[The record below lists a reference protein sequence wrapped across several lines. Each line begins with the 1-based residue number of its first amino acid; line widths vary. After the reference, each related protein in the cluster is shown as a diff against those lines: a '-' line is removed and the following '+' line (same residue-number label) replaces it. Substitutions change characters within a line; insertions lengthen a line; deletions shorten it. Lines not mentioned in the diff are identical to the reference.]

1 MKSFV
6 LRLIGALIV
15 IAVVAVVMAI
25 APSVP
30 TSEKEYEI
38 SDADV
43 AVKLQEDGSLIVRE
57 SLPFD
62 FTGSFTGAYRDIP
75 LQPGVRI
82 TDVEVRDAVEGRYR
96 PGGNTALG
104 SSDLPGKFGTK
115 SDPNGLRVVWHYQA
129 ADETRTFDLIY
140 RVVGATTVHDDVVD
154 VRWNVWGSQWD
165 FWLDNLDASIAAA
178 SGVAPE
184 QAWVRPRSL
193 GEDVSV
199 GEDASVSIDRV
210 PEGEAVG
217 LRAVFPRD
225 VIDSTAGA
233 TVESGDGLDAIERQE
248 AKLDDGYGTLDRVKN
263 FAVANQLLL
272 TLLIGGTALI
282 FLVAFCILARERDTG
297 VPKYVLEPPEDLPPA
312 VGYAI
317 ANEGSYDQRV
327 VLATLM
333 DLVDRG
339 YYEARPAAGEDL
351 DLELKQA
358 ERPEGTESLQ
368 PYETKVL
375 DFFDEL
381 IDGEWVALGSMSDR
395 IPKHSSTWRAR
406 WEGMNGSL
414 DAAEEGA
421 ISWDRDY
428 RARRTL
434 VALVAAILFGVLI
447 YLVWSRTHL
456 IAIPVTGL
464 VATVLLMY
472 VVPAN
477 WLRRLDPAARER
489 NQRWSAFARWTKDF
503 PRLEDDPP
511 ATLKLWRR
519 ILVYAVAF
527 GTAERVAKSGRIPAP
542 VVAEASSTGLWTSYA
557 ITSGSFGSG
566 FDGFAS
572 GFSSQVA
579 PESSSS
585 GGGGGGGGGGF
596 SGGGGGGA
604 W

>member
-1 MKSFV
+1 VRVV
-6 LRLIGALIV
+6 LRLIGALVV
-15 IAVVAVVMAI
+15 IGVVAGAMAI

-30 TSEKEYEI
+30 SAEKEYEI
-38 SDADV
+38 ADPDV
-43 AVKLQEDGSLIVRE
+43 AVRLQDDGSLIVRE

-62 FTGSFTGAYRDIP
+62 FTGDFTGAYRDIP
-75 LQPGVRI
+75 LVGSARI
-82 TDVEVRDAVEGRYR
+82 TAAQVRDAVEGDYR
-96 PGGNTALG
+96 PGGNTTLG
-104 SSDLPGKFGTK
+104 SFDHPGTFGTENQK
-115 SDPNGLRVVWHYQA
+115 DGFRIVWHYRA
-129 ADETRTFDLIY
+129 SDETRTFDLIY
-140 RVVGATTVHDDVVD
+140 RVTGATTVHDDIVD

-165 FWLDNLDASIAAA
+165 FWANDLHASIAAA

-193 GEDVSV
+193 GEEVDV
-199 GEDASVSIDRV
+199 GDEASVSIDRV

-225 VIDSTAGA
+225 AIDSTAGA
-233 TVESGDGLDAIERQE
+233 VVEPGNGLGAIEDEE
-248 AKLDDGYGTLDRVKN
+248 AKLDDGYGLFDRLKN
-263 FAVANQLLL
+263 FAVANQILL
-272 TLLIGGTALI
+272 TLLIAGFSLASTI
-282 FLVAFCILARERDTG
+282 VFCLLARERDTG
-297 VPKYVLEPPEDLPPA
+297 VPEYLPEPPEDVPPA

-317 ANEGSYDQRV
+317 ANEGDYDQRV

-339 YYEARPAAGEDL
+339 YYESRPAADTKEL

-358 ERPEGTESLQ
+358 ERSGGTADLH
-368 PYETKVL
+368 PYETQVL

-381 IDGEWVALGSMSDR
+381 IGCEWVALGAMSDR
-395 IPKHSSTWRAR
+395 IPKHSSSWRAR
-406 WEGMNGSL
+406 WVGMNGSL
-414 DAAEEGA
+414 EDAVEGA
-421 ISWDRDY
+421 ITWDRDFRGR
-428 RARRTL
+428 RAL
-434 VALVAAILFGVLI
+434 IAFAAFVLFGVLI
-447 YLVWSRTHL
+447 LLVWSRTHL
-456 IAIPVTGL
+456 VGVPVTGL
-464 VATVLLMY
+464 VATILLMF
-472 VVPAN
+472 VPPSN
-477 WLRRLDPAARER
+477 WLRRLDPVARER
-489 NQRWSAFARWTKDF
+489 NQRWSAFAKWTSDF
-503 PRLEDDPP
+503 PRLDDDPP

-542 VVAEASSTGLWTSYA
+542 VEAEASSTGLWTSYA

-566 FDGFAS
+566 FDGFSS
-572 GFSSQVA
+572 GFASQVA

>member
-1 MKSFV
+1 MKIA
-6 LRLIGALIV
+6 LRLIGALVV
-15 IAVVAVVMAI
+15 IGVVAAAMAI
-25 APSVP
+25 APSIP
-30 TSEKEYEI
+30 SAEKEYEI
-38 SDADV
+38 ADPDV
-43 AVKLQEDGSLIVRE
+43 TVRLQEDGSLLVRE

-62 FTGSFTGAYRDIP
+62 FTGKFSGAYRDIP
-75 LQPGVRI
+75 LLNGVRI
-82 TDVEVRDAVEGRYR
+82 TGAQVRDAVEGAYR

-104 SSDLPGKFGTK
+104 SYDRPGTFGTK
-115 SDPNGLRVVWHYQA
+115 VDPTGVRVVWHYSA

-140 RVVGATTVHDDVVD
+140 RVVGATEVYDDVVD
-154 VRWNVWGSQWD
+154 VGWFVWGSQWD
-165 FWLDNLDASIAAA
+165 FWVNDLSASISAA

-193 GEDVSV
+193 GADVDV

-210 PEGEAVG
+210 PEREAVA

-225 VIDSTAGA
+225 AIESADGA
-233 TVESGDGLDAIERQE
+233 VVVPGDGLDEIEKEE
-248 AKLDDGYGTLDRVKN
+248 AELDDRYGFFDRMKN
-263 FAVANQLLL
+263 FAVANQLVL
-272 TLLIGGTALI
+272 TLLIAASSLI
-282 FLVAFCILARERDTG
+282 STIAFCLLARERDTG
-297 VPKYVLEPPEDLPPA
+297 VPKYVPEPPEDVPPA
-312 VGYAI
+312 VGYGI
-317 ANEGSYDQRV
+317 AKEGDYDQRV

-339 YYEARPAAGEDL
+339 HYESRPAAGEDL
-351 DLELKQA
+351 DLELKQG
-358 ERPEGTESLQ
+358 ERGEKVAGLE

-381 IDGEWVALGSMSDR
+381 IDGEWVALGAMSDR

-406 WEGMNGSL
+406 WEGMNSAL
-414 DAAEEGA
+414 EDAEEGA
-421 ISWDRDY
+421 ITWDRDY
-428 RARRTL
+428 RSRRTL
-434 VALVAAILFGVLI
+434 IALVAAILFCALI
-447 YLVWSRTHL
+447 FLVWSRTHL
-456 IAIPVTGL
+456 IGIPVTGL
-464 VATVLLMY
+464 VATLLLMF
-472 VVPAN
+472 VPPAN
-477 WLRRLDPAARER
+477 WLRRLDPVARER
-489 NQRWSAFARWTKDF
+489 NQRWSAFAKWTDDF
-503 PRLEDDPP
+503 PRLDDDPP

-519 ILVYAVAF
+519 IMVYAIAF

-542 VVAEASSTGLWTSYA
+542 VVTEASSTGLWTSYA

-566 FDGFAS
+566 FNSFSS